1 MDRIFEQ
8 TFRRALEETRE
19 AFSAENKITDPAMAI
34 ARLSDVT
41 RSNSFLWVETW
52 LRLQE
57 HFSRTARVGLA
68 WARILVL
75 MTLAA
80 DIYTGYISLRERAR
94 WWPNLVTE
102 QDWQLQH
109 QRSANRILDTAASL
123 GGALIKACQ
132 FASTR
137 PDLLPAAYIH
147 TLAPLQDHIPPHAWS
162 TIEAAITRELGR
174 NPREVFGEI
183 DSEPIAAA
191 SIAQV
196 HRARLGDGHEIA
208 LKVQYPEIATLV
220 DADLKAMEIIFKEI
234 ARVEPDVQLQP
245 ILDYLKGTL
254 PLELDFRRE
263 AAAMTELQAALRHR
277 ADVLVPTAFPELCTE
292 RLLAMEFIDGIKIT
306 DRTALLNAGI
316 SLPAVARLLN
326 DLYAEQ
332 MLRLGVLHADPHPG
346 NLLVQPGPKLVLL
359 DHGLT
364 VRLAPSLVH
373 ALTEIVRTLVA
384 LDFDGLTK
392 ALAEAG
398 LQLDEQVDITSL
410 MQLVGV
416 LLGEEPT
423 SSAVDVGVRLSR
435 SVGHIP
441 VDLLMVGRALG
452 LLDGITKQLDPDLD
466 TLQIVAGYCAPTQ

>member
-1 MDRIFEQ
+1 MDRIFVQ

-19 AFSAENKITDPAMAI
+19 AFSDENKMTDPAMAI
-34 ARLSDVT
+34 ARLSDVS

-68 WARILVL
+68 WSRILVL
-75 MTLAA
+75 MTL
-80 DIYTGYISLRERAR
+80 
-94 WWPNLVTE
+94 
-102 QDWQLQH
+102 
-109 QRSANRILDTAASL
+109 
-123 GGALIKACQ
+123 
-132 FASTR
+132 
-137 PDLLPAAYIH
+137 
-147 TLAPLQDHIPPHAWS
+147 
-162 TIEAAITRELGR
+162 
-174 NPREVFGEI
+174 
-183 DSEPIAAA
+183 
-191 SIAQV
+191 
-196 HRARLGDGHEIA
+196 
-208 LKVQYPEIATLV
+208 
-220 DADLKAMEIIFKEI
+220 KAMGIIFTEI
-234 ARVEPDVQLQP
+234 ARIEPDVQLQP

-277 ADVLVPTAFPELCTE
+277 ADVLVPTAIPERCTE

-306 DRTALLNAGI
+306 DRTTLLNAGI

-364 VRLAPSLVH
+364 VRLTPSLVH

-423 SSAVDVGVRLSR
+423 SSAVDVGVQLSR

-466 TLQIVAGYCAPTQ
+466 TLQIVAAYCAPRQ